1 MAREVKELMLEELA
15 HKFQNVKQTGC
26 ILVNYRGLTAGDAIN
41 VRRTVAQRGGR
52 MSVVKNSLFALA
64 MDRYGAG
71 AVRSMLDGPTAVI
84 TADNPVAAAKSVKEV
99 AGLYESLKVRG
110 AFVDGAVLDAGGV
123 AKLAEIPT
131 REVLLSQI
139 AGALMAPL
147 RRLAGGLLAKPRALV
162 NCLDQLREQKE
173 KAQVKAAPEAPSPEE
188 PPAQGPVVA
197 APEAPA
203 Q

>member
-1 MAREVKELMLEELA
+1 MAREVKELMVEELA

-26 ILVNYRGLTAGDAIN
+26 ILVHYQGLKAGDAIN
-41 VRRTVAQRGGR
+41 VRRAIAQRGGQ

-71 AVRSMLDGPTAVI
+71 AVRSLLDGPTAVI
-84 TADNPVAAAKSVKEV
+84 IADNPVTAAKAAKE
-99 AGLYESLKVRG
+99 ATQLYEALKVRG

-123 AKLAEIPT
+123 AKLAEIPP

-147 RRLAGGLLAKPRALV
+147 RRLAAGLLAKPRALV

-173 KAQVKAAPEAPSPEE
+173 KSQ
-188 PPAQGPVVA
+188 Q
-197 APEAPA
+197 
-203 Q
+203 